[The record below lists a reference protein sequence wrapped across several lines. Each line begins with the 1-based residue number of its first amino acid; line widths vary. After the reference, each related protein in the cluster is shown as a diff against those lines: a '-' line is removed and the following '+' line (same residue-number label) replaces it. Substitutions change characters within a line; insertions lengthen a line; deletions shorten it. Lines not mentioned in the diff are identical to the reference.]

1 MCAQFYADEA
11 HSINYGPNSPAH
23 IYKLLTKKTRHCFN
37 LEAPPSTRL
46 YKRLRKGKKVNE
58 MQTYRKKS
66 DQEDFEMMI
75 EKPRALMER

>member
-37 LEAPPSTRL
+37 LEAPPSTKL
-46 YKRLRKGKKVNE
+46 YKRLRNKRTFRIDVNE
-58 MQTYRKKS
+58 
-66 DQEDFEMMI
+66 QEDFEMMV